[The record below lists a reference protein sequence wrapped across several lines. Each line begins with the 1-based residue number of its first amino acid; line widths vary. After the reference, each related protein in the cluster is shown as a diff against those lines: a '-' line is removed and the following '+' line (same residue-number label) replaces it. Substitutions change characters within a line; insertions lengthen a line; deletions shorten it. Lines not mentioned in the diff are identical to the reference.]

1 MNNESKTLRLIYP
14 QWQGGDIARWIPE
27 IKDTAEAA
35 RGYVLGSMLLDFLAP
50 DCGHDKVTVPVTT
63 QPGERKVT
71 DGVLDRDDIAAQTK
85 AAMDILRVKRPDR
98 IVTLGGECSVSVV
111 PFTYLFDRYGGDV
124 AMVWVDAHPDITLP
138 GDVYTGYHAMAVTA
152 CMGMGD
158 SKILAEL
165 PAKSSLQRFFTLVL
179 ETGKGTR

>member
-50 DCGHDKVTVPVTT
+50 DCGHDKVIVPVTT

-124 AMVWVDAHPDITLP
+124 AMVWVDALPDITLP
-138 GDVYTGYHAMAVTA
+138 GYVY
-152 CMGMGD
+152 
-158 SKILAEL
+158 
-165 PAKSSLQRFFTLVL
+165 
-179 ETGKGTR
+179 

>member
-63 QPGERKVT
+63 LPGERKVA
-71 DGVLDRDDIAAQTK
+71 D
-85 AAMDILRVKRPDR
+85 
-98 IVTLGGECSVSVV
+98 
-111 PFTYLFDRYGGDV
+111 
-124 AMVWVDAHPDITLP
+124 
-138 GDVYTGYHAMAVTA
+138 
-152 CMGMGD
+152 
-158 SKILAEL
+158 
-165 PAKSSLQRFFTLVL
+165 
-179 ETGKGTR
+179 